1 MVLRQLAA
9 GAAALTTAGAAA
21 TAGLVF
27 LDRRRRKRPEPT
39 GYVREV
45 AGARVHY
52 VDEGA
57 GAAVVLVHG
66 LAGSTFSWR
75 SVLPE
80 LAKEFR
86 VVAVDLPG
94 FGLSDRRRGIGYGHE
109 RQAERLA
116 ALLEL
121 LGIERA
127 AFVGHSM
134 GGAIVER
141 LAARRPERV
150 ERLVLVAPAS
160 AGRAAVVASRA
171 TVWMA
176 FEAMSVVAASPSVMY
191 ALGRRSLRRMVAD
204 PAFVTDDVVRGY
216 VDPLLVPGT
225 FRAMREMAIERALEP
240 GIDPGAVGVP
250 ALVLAGERDTVV
262 APAVAEWLAGELP
275 YAGPAVVIERAGHLL
290 AEERPDAFL
299 RAVLPF
305 LRTGSTAQARR

>member
-9 GAAALTTAGAAA
+9 GAAALATAGAAA
-21 TAGLVF
+21 TAGFVY
-27 LDRRRRKRPEPT
+27 LDRRRRRRPEPT

-75 SVLPE
+75 AVLPE

-94 FGLSDRRRGIGYGHE
+94 FGLSDRRPGIGYGHE

-160 AGRAAVVASRA
+160 AGRPAVVASRA
-171 TVWMA
+171 AVWMA
-176 FEAMSVVAASPSVMY
+176 FEAMSLVAASPSVMY
-191 ALGRRSLRRMVAD
+191 ALARRSLRRMVAD

-225 FRAMREMAIERALEP
+225 FRAMREMATERALEA
-240 GIDPGAVGVP
+240 GVDPGSVGVP
-250 ALVLAGERDTVV
+250 VLVLAGERDTVV
-262 APAVAEWLAGELP
+262 APAVAEWLAGALP